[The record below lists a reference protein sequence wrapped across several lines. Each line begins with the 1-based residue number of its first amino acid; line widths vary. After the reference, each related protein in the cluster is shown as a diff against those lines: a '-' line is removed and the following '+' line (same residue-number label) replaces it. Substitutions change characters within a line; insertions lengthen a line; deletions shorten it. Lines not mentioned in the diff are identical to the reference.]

1 MSATVYLV
9 DDEDVILRSLA
20 EVLEGEGFAVRT
32 FASAEEFIASCDRE
46 ASGCILLDVRL
57 PGLDGL
63 QAQEALQARGIG
75 MPVIFLTGHGDVPM
89 SVRAMKSGAF
99 DFLQKPARA
108 DTLIAR
114 VYAALRHDEQRRAAR
129 AADEEAGAQLE
140 QLTKR
145 ERDVLALLL
154 RGRTNKQVAKEMGI
168 SPRTAEVHRRNI
180 LQKTR
185 AHNLLELDA
194 LHRRAQKA
202 AKA

>member
-1 MSATVYLV
+1 MSPTVYVV

-20 EVLEGEGFAVRT
+20 ELLEGEGFAVRT
-32 FASAEEFIASCDRE
+32 FASAEEFMASCSPE

-63 QAQEALQARGIG
+63 QAQEALQARGIA

-89 SVRAMKSGAF
+89 SVRAMKAGAF

-108 DTLIAR
+108 DTLVAR
-114 VYAALRHDEQRRAAR
+114 VHAALRRDEQRRAGR
-129 AADEEAGAQLE
+129 AAGADARAQLE
-140 QLTKR
+140 RLTRR

-180 LQKTR
+180 LHKTR
-185 AHNLLELDA
+185 AGNLLELDA
-194 LHRRAQKA
+194 LARRAQKA

>member
-1 MSATVYLV
+1 MSATVYVV

-20 EVLEGEGFAVRT
+20 ELLEGEGFAVRT
-32 FASAEEFIASCDRE
+32 FASAEEFLVSCERN

-63 QAQEALQARGIG
+63 QAQETLQARGIE

-89 SVRAMKSGAF
+89 SVRAMKAGAF

-108 DTLIAR
+108 DALIGR
-114 VYAALRHDEQRRAAR
+114 VHAALRHDEQRRAGRAGDQEAR
-129 AADEEAGAQLE
+129 AQLE
-140 QLTKR
+140 RLTKR

-154 RGRTNKQVAKEMGI
+154 RGRTNKQVAREMGI

-185 AHNLLELDA
+185 SGNLLELDA
-194 LHRRAQKA
+194 LHRRAQKP